1 MRNFTLSSYDE
12 ILQTAISHGLPI
24 FGVAR
29 WYKSRPT
36 KGIMMRHDVDRRAQ
50 NALLMARCEAKH
62 GIKST
67 YYFRITR
74 GSFQP
79 QVIREIAE
87 LGHEIGYHYED
98 LASAQG
104 NTKKAIAQF
113 AENLQKLRIHAPVTT
128 IAMHGSPLS
137 SFDNRDLWKSESF
150 EKFGIVAEA
159 LLSIDYRNIYYLT
172 DAGRSWEQRSVNL
185 RDHVEN
191 SLSSPVATTQEFCI
205 FLKNNPNARYAV
217 SCHPERWDDSL
228 FPWTV
233 QYLKDIASNSVKR
246 GLRLFR
252 RNSRVF

>member
-1 MRNFTLSSYDE
+1 MRNFTLASYDE
-12 ILQTAISHGLPI
+12 ILRTAVSHGIPI
-24 FGVAR
+24 CGVAD
-29 WYKSRPT
+29 WFQSQPI
-36 KGIMMRHDVDRRAQ
+36 KGIMMRHDVDRRAN

-67 YYFRITR
+67 YYFRITK

-79 QVIREIAE
+79 QVIREIAA

-98 LASAQG
+98 LAVAKG
-104 NTKKAIAQF
+104 DTKKAIAQF
-113 AENLQKLRIHAPVTT
+113 AENLEKLRIHAQVTT

-137 SFDNRDLWKSESF
+137 PFDNRDLWKSENF

-159 LLSIDYRNIYYLT
+159 LLTIDYRNIYYLT

-185 RDHVEN
+185 RDHVKN
-191 SLSSPVATTQEFCI
+191 ALSSPVKTTQEFCV

-217 SCHPERWDDSL
+217 SCHPERWDDPFL
-228 FPWTV
+228 PWGI
-233 QYLKDIASNSVKR
+233 QYLKDISINSIKR

-252 RNSRVF
+252 RNSRVL